1 MVTNETTKTKE
12 GLFRFGLVANLKQ
25 GVFLKELHHVI
36 EGAVEE
42 LPTSQELREIADAA
56 ETIYLN
62 SSGYPQ
68 DRDGSRVTESTAK
81 FIAFN
86 TGYQTL
92 DGEDVYGWFEKEENG
107 VFVGVNWNSLSEIR
121 TYASVQKFQL
131 KSFKMGKFYFKD
143 LEDCNTFLEDL
154 AGKTIH
160 EDWNYKKKPSKISA
174 PILRSYIQ
182 TLFSK
187 LEQEQKAGEPDKI
200 IRSKD
205 GSHIIFNTNLLDHF
219 FNDEYIIAEV
229 KKISDTEEVYI
240 NLVRISKDSG
250 SDLIKYGFPRN
261 VAPKPPKFFENVN
274 EVIFHP
280 EYDIEKSYQNLDH
293 IIKKRLFRFPEEMRG
308 LSSEYLA
315 SKLYNAID
323 YALAIAQRNYK
334 YIVPIYYPRF
344 DTISFIMPIFLE
356 RSHKNCPDFALVL
369 QNIPPVL
376 DSDGK
381 VVEEGYYVA
390 RTILDLEDGYQDARV
405 IAKPDESWL
414 NPGEIK

>member
-1 MVTNETTKTKE
+1 MVANEKTKT
-12 GLFRFGLVANLKQ
+12 GLFKLGFVANSRNDA
-25 GVFLKELHHVI
+25 FLKELHHAI
-36 EGAVEE
+36 EGTEVE
-42 LPTSQELREIADAA
+42 LPSFQEIRRIADVA
-56 ETIYLN
+56 EIIYLN
-62 SSGYPQ
+62 FSGYPQ
-68 DRDGSRVTESTAK
+68 DREGNPVSELTAQYLT
-81 FIAFN
+81 FN
-86 TGYQTL
+86 TGYKNL
-92 DGEDVYGWFEKEENG
+92 DGEDIYGWFEKKENG
-107 VFVGVNWNSLSEIR
+107 FVGVNWNTLSEIR
-121 TYASVQKFQL
+121 AYASVQKFLL

-143 LEDCNTFLEDL
+143 LDDCNAFLNDL
-154 AGKTIH
+154 ANKTID
-160 EDWNYKKKPSKISA
+160 EDWNYKKKPSRISA

-187 LEQEQKAGEPDKI
+187 LEKEREAGEPDKI
-200 IRSKD
+200 IKSRD
-205 GSHIIFNTNLLDHF
+205 GSHIIFNTNLLDRF

-229 KKISDTEEVYI
+229 KKIDDTQEVYI
-240 NLVRISKDSG
+240 NPVRVSKDSG
-250 SDLIKYGFPRN
+250 SELIKYGFSRN

-280 EYDIEKSYQNLDH
+280 EYYIEKSYDSLTH
-293 IIKKRLFRFPEEMRG
+293 IIEQRIDRFPEEQKG
-308 LSSEYLA
+308 KPSDNLA
-315 SKLYNAID
+315 NKLYNAID

-356 RSHKNCPDFALVL
+356 RSYKKRPDFALVL

-376 DSDGK
+376 DGDGK
-381 VVEEGYYVA
+381 VVEDGYYVA

>member
-1 MVTNETTKTKE
+1 MVTNETTRTKE

-25 GVFLKELHHVI
+25 GVFLKELHRVI

-143 LEDCNTFLEDL
+143 LEDCNAFLEDL

>member
-1 MVTNETTKTKE
+1 MVANEKTKT
-12 GLFRFGLVANLKQ
+12 GLFKLGFVANSRNDA
-25 GVFLKELHHVI
+25 FLKELHRAI
-36 EGAVEE
+36 EGTEVE
-42 LPTSQELREIADAA
+42 LPSFQEIRRIADVA
-56 ETIYLN
+56 EIIYLN
-62 SSGYPQ
+62 FSGYPQ
-68 DRDGSRVTESTAK
+68 DREGNPVSELTAQYLT
-81 FIAFN
+81 FN
-86 TGYQTL
+86 TGYKNL
-92 DGEDVYGWFEKEENG
+92 DGEDIYGWFEKKENG
-107 VFVGVNWNSLSEIR
+107 FVGVNWNTLSEIR
-121 TYASVQKFQL
+121 AYASVQKFLL

-143 LEDCNTFLEDL
+143 LDDCNAFLDDL
-154 AGKTIH
+154 ANKTID
-160 EDWNYKKKPSKISA
+160 EDWNYKKKPSRISA

-187 LEQEQKAGEPDKI
+187 LEKEREAGEPDKI
-200 IRSKD
+200 IKSRD
-205 GSHIIFNTNLLDHF
+205 GSHIIFNTNLLDRF

-229 KKISDTEEVYI
+229 KKIDDTQEVYI
-240 NLVRISKDSG
+240 NPVRVSKDSG
-250 SDLIKYGFPRN
+250 SELIKYGFSRN

-280 EYDIEKSYQNLDH
+280 EYYIEKSYDSLTH
-293 IIKKRLFRFPEEMRG
+293 IIEQRIDRFPEEQKG
-308 LSSEYLA
+308 KTSDNLA
-315 SKLYNAID
+315 NKLYNAID

-356 RSHKNCPDFALVL
+356 RSYKKRPDFALVL

-376 DSDGK
+376 DGDGK

>member
-1 MVTNETTKTKE
+1 MVTNEKTKT
-12 GLFRFGLVANLKQ
+12 GLFKLGFVANSRNDA
-25 GVFLKELHHVI
+25 FLKELHRAI
-36 EGAVEE
+36 EGTEVE
-42 LPTSQELREIADAA
+42 LPSFQEIRRIADVA
-56 ETIYLN
+56 EIIYLN
-62 SSGYPQ
+62 FSGYPQ
-68 DRDGSRVTESTAK
+68 DREGNPVSELTAQYLT
-81 FIAFN
+81 FN
-86 TGYQTL
+86 TGYKNL
-92 DGEDVYGWFEKEENG
+92 DGEDIYGWFEKKENG
-107 VFVGVNWNSLSEIR
+107 FVGVNWNTLSEIR
-121 TYASVQKFQL
+121 AYASVQKFLL

-143 LEDCNTFLEDL
+143 LDDCNAFLDDL
-154 AGKTIH
+154 ANKTID
-160 EDWNYKKKPSKISA
+160 EDWNYKKKPSRISA

-187 LEQEQKAGEPDKI
+187 LEKEREAGEPDKI
-200 IRSKD
+200 IKSRD
-205 GSHIIFNTNLLDHF
+205 GSHIIFNTNLLDRF

-229 KKISDTEEVYI
+229 KKIDDTQEVYI
-240 NLVRISKDSG
+240 NPVRVSKDSG
-250 SDLIKYGFPRN
+250 SELIKYGFSRN

-280 EYDIEKSYQNLDH
+280 EYYIEKSYDSLTH
-293 IIKKRLFRFPEEMRG
+293 IIEQRIDRFPEEQKG
-308 LSSEYLA
+308 KTSDNLA
-315 SKLYNAID
+315 NKLYNAID

-356 RSHKNCPDFALVL
+356 RSYKKRPDFALVL

-376 DSDGK
+376 DGDGK

>member
-25 GVFLKELHHVI
+25 GVFLKELHRVI

-42 LPTSQELREIADAA
+42 LPTSQELRAIADDA

-62 SSGYPQ
+62 ASGYPK
-68 DRDGSRVTESTAK
+68 DRDGSRVTESTSK

-107 VFVGVNWNSLSEIR
+107 VFVGVNWNTLSEIR

-143 LEDCNTFLEDL
+143 LEDCNAFLEDL

-187 LEQEQKAGEPDKI
+187 LEQEQKAGEHDKI

-334 YIVPIYYPRF
+334 YIVPIY
-344 DTISFIMPIFLE
+344 
-356 RSHKNCPDFALVL
+356 
-369 QNIPPVL
+369 
-376 DSDGK
+376 
-381 VVEEGYYVA
+381 
-390 RTILDLEDGYQDARV
+390 
-405 IAKPDESWL
+405 
-414 NPGEIK
+414 

>member
-1 MVTNETTKTKE
+1 MVANEKTKT
-12 GLFRFGLVANLKQ
+12 GLFKLGFVANSRNDA
-25 GVFLKELHHVI
+25 FLKELHRAI
-36 EGAVEE
+36 EGTEVE
-42 LPTSQELREIADAA
+42 LPSFQEIRRIADVA
-56 ETIYLN
+56 EIIYLN
-62 SSGYPQ
+62 FSGYPQ
-68 DRDGSRVTESTAK
+68 DREGNPVSELTAQYLT
-81 FIAFN
+81 FN
-86 TGYQTL
+86 TGYKNL
-92 DGEDVYGWFEKEENG
+92 DGEDIYGWFEKKENG
-107 VFVGVNWNSLSEIR
+107 FVGVNWNTLSEIR
-121 TYASVQKFQL
+121 AYASVQKFLL

-143 LEDCNTFLEDL
+143 LDDCNAFLDDL
-154 AGKTIH
+154 ANKTID
-160 EDWNYKKKPSKISA
+160 EDWNYKKKPSRISA

-187 LEQEQKAGEPDKI
+187 LEKEREAGEPDKI
-200 IRSKD
+200 IKSRD
-205 GSHIIFNTNLLDHF
+205 GSHIIFNTNLLDRF

-229 KKISDTEEVYI
+229 KKIDDTQEVYI
-240 NLVRISKDSG
+240 NPVRVSKDSG
-250 SDLIKYGFPRN
+250 SELIKYGFSRN

-280 EYDIEKSYQNLDH
+280 EYYIEKSYDSLTH
-293 IIKKRLFRFPEEMRG
+293 IIEQRIDRFPEEQKG
-308 LSSEYLA
+308 KTSDNLA
-315 SKLYNAID
+315 NKLYNAID

-356 RSHKNCPDFALVL
+356 RSYKKRPDFALVL

-376 DSDGK
+376 DGDGK
-381 VVEEGYYVA
+381 VVEDGYYVA

>member
-1 MVTNETTKTKE
+1 MVTNGTTKLKQ
-12 GLFRFGLVANLKQ
+12 GVCRFGFVENLKQ
-25 GVFLKELHHVI
+25 GVYLKELHQVI

-42 LPTSQELREIADAA
+42 LPGPKDLFDIAESAEI
-56 ETIYLN
+56 IYLN

-68 DRDGSRVTESTAK
+68 DRNGVPVTEDFAK

-86 TGYQTL
+86 TGYQNL
-92 DGEDVYGWFEKEENG
+92 DGEDVFGWFEKRDNG
-107 VFVGVNWNSLSEIR
+107 VFIGVNWNSMADIR
-121 TYASVQKFQL
+121 IYASMQKL
-131 KSFKMGKFYFKD
+131 KGFKMGKFYFKD
-143 LEDCNTFLEDL
+143 LEDCNIFLEDL
-154 AGKTIH
+154 AGKTIE
-160 EDWNYKKKPSKISA
+160 EDWKYKKKTSKFSA

-187 LEQEQKAGEPDKI
+187 LEKEQKAGEADKI

-240 NLVRISKDSG
+240 NPVRVSKDSG
-250 SDLIKYGFPRN
+250 SELIKYGFSRNIAPR
-261 VAPKPPKFFENVN
+261 PPKFFDNVN

-280 EYDIEKSYQNLDH
+280 EYYIEKSYQNLDH
-293 IIKKRLFRFPEEMRG
+293 IIKKRIFRFPEGMRE
-308 LSSEYLA
+308 LSSDYLA

-334 YIVPIYYPRF
+334 YIVPIYYPRY
-344 DTISFIMPIFLE
+344 DKISFIMPIFLE
-356 RSHKNCPDFALVL
+356 RSYKKQPDFALVL
-369 QNIPPVL
+369 QHMPPVL
-376 DSDGK
+376 NDEGK

>member
-25 GVFLKELHHVI
+25 GVFLKELHRVI

-62 SSGYPQ
+62 ASGYPK
-68 DRDGSRVTESTAK
+68 DRDGSRVTESTSK

-92 DGEDVYGWFEKEENG
+92 DGEDVYGWFEKEDNG
-107 VFVGVNWNSLSEIR
+107 VFVGVNWNTLGEIR
-121 TYASVQKFQL
+121 AYASVQKFLL

-143 LEDCNTFLEDL
+143 LEDCNAFLEDP
-154 AGKTIH
+154 AKKTID

-187 LEQEQKAGEPDKI
+187 LEKEREAGEPDKI
-200 IRSKD
+200 IKSRD
-205 GSHIIFNTNLLDHF
+205 GSHIIFNTNLLDRF

-229 KKISDTEEVYI
+229 KKIDDTQEVYI
-240 NLVRISKDSG
+240 NPVRVSKDSG
-250 SDLIKYGFPRN
+250 SELIKYGFSRN

-280 EYDIEKSYQNLDH
+280 EYYIEKSYDSLTH
-293 IIKKRLFRFPEEMRG
+293 IIEQRIDRFPEEQKG
-308 LSSEYLA
+308 KTSDNLA
-315 SKLYNAID
+315 NKLYNAID
-323 YALAIAQRNYK
+323 YALTIAQRNYK

-356 RSHKNCPDFALVL
+356 RSYKKRPDFALVL

-376 DSDGK
+376 DGDGK

>member
-12 GLFRFGLVANLKQ
+12 GLFKFGLVANLKQ
-25 GVFLKELHHVI
+25 GVFLKELHRVI
-36 EGAVEE
+36 EGVIEE

-62 SSGYPQ
+62 ASGYPK
-68 DRDGSRVTESTAK
+68 DRDGSGVTESTAK

-92 DGEDVYGWFEKEENG
+92 DGEDVYGWFEKGDNG
-107 VFVGVNWNSLSEIR
+107 VFVGVNWNTLGEIR
-121 TYASVQKFQL
+121 AYASVQKFQL
-131 KSFKMGKFYFKD
+131 KSFKLGKFYFKD
-143 LEDCNTFLEDL
+143 LEDCNAFLEDL
-154 AGKTIH
+154 AEKTIE
-160 EDWNYKKKPSKISA
+160 EDWNYKKKPSRISS

-187 LEQEQKAGEPDKI
+187 LEKEREAGEPDKI
-200 IRSKD
+200 IKSRD
-205 GSHIIFNTNLLDHF
+205 GRHIIFNTNLLDHF

-229 KKISDTEEVYI
+229 KNIDDTQEVYI
-240 NLVRISKDSG
+240 NPVRVSKDSC
-250 SDLIKYGFPRN
+250 SELIKYGFSRN
-261 VAPKPPKFFENVN
+261 VAPKPPKFFDNVN

-280 EYDIEKSYQNLDH
+280 EYYIEKSYQNLDH
-293 IIKKRLFRFPEEMRG
+293 IIKKRIFRFPEEMRG
-308 LSSEYLA
+308 LSTDYLA

-356 RSHKNCPDFALVL
+356 RSYKKRPDFALVL

-376 DSDGK
+376 DSNGK
-381 VVEEGYYVA
+381 VIEDGYYVA

-414 NPGEIK
+414 NPSEIK

>member
-1 MVTNETTKTKE
+1 MVTNEKTKT
-12 GLFRFGLVANLKQ
+12 GLFKLGFVANSRNDA
-25 GVFLKELHHVI
+25 FLKELHRAI
-36 EGAVEE
+36 EGTEVE
-42 LPTSQELREIADAA
+42 LPSFQEIRRIADVA
-56 ETIYLN
+56 EIIYLN
-62 SSGYPQ
+62 FSGYPQ
-68 DRDGSRVTESTAK
+68 DREGNPVSELTAQYLT
-81 FIAFN
+81 FN
-86 TGYQTL
+86 TGYKNL
-92 DGEDVYGWFEKEENG
+92 DGEDIYGWFEKKENG
-107 VFVGVNWNSLSEIR
+107 FVGVNWNTLSEIR
-121 TYASVQKFQL
+121 AYASVQKFLL

-143 LEDCNTFLEDL
+143 LDDCNAFLDDL
-154 AGKTIH
+154 ANKTID
-160 EDWNYKKKPSKISA
+160 EDWNYKKKPSRISA

-187 LEQEQKAGEPDKI
+187 LEKEREAGEPDKI
-200 IRSKD
+200 IKNRD
-205 GSHIIFNTNLLDHF
+205 GSHIIFNTNLLDRF

-229 KKISDTEEVYI
+229 KKIDDTQEVYI
-240 NLVRISKDSG
+240 NPVRVSKDSG
-250 SDLIKYGFPRN
+250 SELIKYGFSRN

-280 EYDIEKSYQNLDH
+280 EYYIEKSYDSLTH
-293 IIKKRLFRFPEEMRG
+293 IIEQRIDRFPEEQKG
-308 LSSEYLA
+308 KTSDNLA
-315 SKLYNAID
+315 NKLYNAID

-356 RSHKNCPDFALVL
+356 RSYKKRPDFALVL

-376 DSDGK
+376 DGDGK

>member
-1 MVTNETTKTKE
+1 MVANEKTKT
-12 GLFRFGLVANLKQ
+12 GLFKLGFVANSRNDA
-25 GVFLKELHHVI
+25 FLKELHRAI
-36 EGAVEE
+36 EGTEVE
-42 LPTSQELREIADAA
+42 LPSFQEIRRIADVA
-56 ETIYLN
+56 EIIYLN
-62 SSGYPQ
+62 FGGYPQ
-68 DRDGSRVTESTAK
+68 DREGNPVSELTAQYLT
-81 FIAFN
+81 FN
-86 TGYQTL
+86 TGYKNL
-92 DGEDVYGWFEKEENG
+92 DGEDIYGWFEKKENG
-107 VFVGVNWNSLSEIR
+107 FVGVNWNTLSEIR
-121 TYASVQKFQL
+121 AYASVQKFLL

-143 LEDCNTFLEDL
+143 LDDCNAFLDDL
-154 AGKTIH
+154 ANKTID
-160 EDWNYKKKPSKISA
+160 EDWNYKKKPSRISA

-187 LEQEQKAGEPDKI
+187 LEKEREAGEPDKI
-200 IRSKD
+200 IKSRD
-205 GSHIIFNTNLLDHF
+205 GSHIIFNTNLLDRF

-229 KKISDTEEVYI
+229 KKIDDTQEVYI
-240 NLVRISKDSG
+240 NPVRVSKDSG
-250 SDLIKYGFPRN
+250 SELIKYGFSRN

-280 EYDIEKSYQNLDH
+280 EYYIEKSYDSLTH
-293 IIKKRLFRFPEEMRG
+293 IIEQRIDRFPEEQKG
-308 LSSEYLA
+308 KTSDNLA
-315 SKLYNAID
+315 NQLYNAID

-356 RSHKNCPDFALVL
+356 RSYKKRPDFALVL

-376 DSDGK
+376 DGDGK

>member
-25 GVFLKELHHVI
+25 GVFLKELHRVI

-42 LPTSQELREIADAA
+42 LPSSQELREIADDASI
-56 ETIYLN
+56 IYLN
-62 SSGYPQ
+62 ANGYPQ
-68 DRDGSRVTESTAK
+68 DRDGAPVTETMAK

-92 DGEDVYGWFEKEENG
+92 EGEDVYGWFEKEENG
-107 VFVGVNWNSLSEIR
+107 VFVGVNWNTMTEIR
-121 TYASVQKFQL
+121 AYASVQKFQL

-143 LEDCNTFLEDL
+143 LDNCNAFLEDL
-154 AGKTIH
+154 ARKTID
-160 EDWNYKKKPSKISA
+160 EDWNYKKKPSRISA

-187 LEQEQKAGEPDKI
+187 LEKEQEAGESEKI
-200 IRSKD
+200 IRSRD
-205 GSHIIFNTNLLDHF
+205 GSHIIFNTNLLDRF

-229 KKISDTEEVYI
+229 KKIDDTEEVYI
-240 NLVRISKDSG
+240 NPVRVSKDSG
-250 SDLIKYGFPRN
+250 SELIKYGFSRN
-261 VAPKPPKFFENVN
+261 VAPKPPKFFDNVN

-280 EYDIEKSYQNLDH
+280 EYYIEKSYDSLTH
-293 IIKKRLFRFPEEMRG
+293 IIEQRIDRFPGEQKG
-308 LSSEYLA
+308 KTADYLA

-356 RSHKNCPDFALVL
+356 KSYKKRPDFALVL

-376 DSDGK
+376 NDEGK
-381 VVEEGYYVA
+381 VIEEGYYVA

>member
-1 MVTNETTKTKE
+1 MVTNEKTKT
-12 GLFRFGLVANLKQ
+12 GLFKLGFVANSRNDA
-25 GVFLKELHHVI
+25 FLKELHRAI
-36 EGAVEE
+36 EGTEVE
-42 LPTSQELREIADAA
+42 LPSFQDIRRIADLADI
-56 ETIYLN
+56 IYLN
-62 SSGYPQ
+62 FSGYPQ
-68 DRDGSRVTESTAK
+68 DREGNPVSELTAQYLT
-81 FIAFN
+81 FN
-86 TGYQTL
+86 TGYKNL
-92 DGEDVYGWFEKEENG
+92 DGEDIYGWFEKKETG
-107 VFVGVNWNSLSEIR
+107 FVGVNWSTLIEIR
-121 TYASVQKFQL
+121 AYASVQKFLL
-131 KSFKMGKFYFKD
+131 KSFKMGKFFFKD
-143 LEDCNTFLEDL
+143 LDDCNAFLDDL
-154 AGKTIH
+154 ANKTID
-160 EDWNYKKKPSKISA
+160 EDWNYKKKPSKITA

-187 LEQEQKAGEPDKI
+187 LEKEREAGEPDKI
-200 IRSKD
+200 IKSMD
-205 GSHIIFNTNLLDHF
+205 GSHIIFNTNLLDRF

-229 KKISDTEEVYI
+229 KKIDDTQEVYI
-240 NLVRISKDSG
+240 NPVRVSKDSG
-250 SDLIKYGFPRN
+250 SELIKYGFLRN

-280 EYDIEKSYQNLDH
+280 EYYIEKSYDSLTH
-293 IIKKRLFRFPEEMRG
+293 IIEQRIDRFPEEQKG
-308 LSSEYLA
+308 KTSDNLA
-315 SKLYNAID
+315 NKLYNAID

-356 RSHKNCPDFALVL
+356 RSYKKRPDFALVL

-381 VVEEGYYVA
+381 VIEEGYYVA

>member
-1 MVTNETTKTKE
+1 MITNEPTRIKE

-25 GVFLKELHHVI
+25 GVYLKELHHVI
-36 EGAVEE
+36 EGSVEM
-42 LPTSQELREIADAA
+42 LPTSQELRKIADVA
-56 ETIYLN
+56 EIIYLN
-62 SSGYPQ
+62 ASGYST
-68 DRDGSRVTESTAK
+68 DRDGSYVTESTAK
-81 FIAFN
+81 FLAFK
-86 TGYQTL
+86 TGYKTL
-92 DGEDVYGWFEKEENG
+92 DGDDVYGWYEKENDH
-107 VFVGVNWNSLSEIR
+107 FVGVNWNTLDEIKM
-121 TYASVQKFQL
+121 YASVQKFQK
-131 KSFKMGKFYFKD
+131 KSFKMGKLYFKD
-143 LEDCNTFLEDL
+143 LSDCNAFLDDL
-154 AGKTIH
+154 AKKTID
-160 EDWNYKKKPSKISA
+160 EDWNYKKKPSKITA

-187 LEQEQKAGEPDKI
+187 LEKECEAGEPDKI
-200 IRSKD
+200 IKSKD
-205 GSHIIFNTNLLDHF
+205 GRHIIFNTNLLDRF

-229 KKISDTEEVYI
+229 REIDDTHEVYI
-240 NLVRISKDSG
+240 NPVRVSKDSG
-250 SDLIKYGFPRN
+250 SEFIKYGFPRN

-280 EYDIEKSYQNLDH
+280 EYNIERSYDNLSH
-293 IIKKRLFRFPEEMRG
+293 IIEQRIDRFPEEQKG
-308 LSSEYLA
+308 NTPDALA
-315 SKLYNAID
+315 VKLGNAIN

-334 YIVPIYYPRF
+334 NIVPIYYPRF

-356 RSHKNCPDFALVL
+356 RNYKKRPDFALVL

-376 DSDGK
+376 DSNGK

>member
-1 MVTNETTKTKE
+1 MVTNETTRTKE

-25 GVFLKELHHVI
+25 GVFLKELHRVI

-56 ETIYLN
+56 EIIYLN
-62 SSGYPQ
+62 ASGYPK

-107 VFVGVNWNSLSEIR
+107 VFVGVNWNTLSEIR

-143 LEDCNTFLEDL
+143 LEDCNAFLEDL

-160 EDWNYKKKPSKISA
+160 EDWNNKKKPSKISA

-376 DSDGK
+376 DGDGK
-381 VVEEGYYVA
+381 VVEDGYYVA

>member
-1 MVTNETTKTKE
+1 MVANEKTKT
-12 GLFRFGLVANLKQ
+12 GLFKLGFVANSRNNA
-25 GVFLKELHHVI
+25 FLKELHRAI
-36 EGAVEE
+36 EGTEVE
-42 LPTSQELREIADAA
+42 LPSFQEIRRIADVA
-56 ETIYLN
+56 EIIYLN
-62 SSGYPQ
+62 FSGYPQ
-68 DRDGSRVTESTAK
+68 DREGNPVSELTAQYLT
-81 FIAFN
+81 FN
-86 TGYQTL
+86 TGYKNL
-92 DGEDVYGWFEKEENG
+92 DGEDIYGWFEKKENG
-107 VFVGVNWNSLSEIR
+107 FVGVNWNTLSEIR
-121 TYASVQKFQL
+121 AYASVQKFLL

-143 LEDCNTFLEDL
+143 LDDCNAFLDDL
-154 AGKTIH
+154 ANKTID
-160 EDWNYKKKPSKISA
+160 EDWNYKKKPSRISA

-187 LEQEQKAGEPDKI
+187 LEKEREAGEPDKI
-200 IRSKD
+200 IKSRD
-205 GSHIIFNTNLLDHF
+205 GSHIIFNTNLLDRF

-229 KKISDTEEVYI
+229 KKIDDTQEVYI
-240 NLVRISKDSG
+240 NPVRVSKDSG
-250 SDLIKYGFPRN
+250 SELIKYGFSRN

-280 EYDIEKSYQNLDH
+280 EYYIEKSYDSLTH
-293 IIKKRLFRFPEEMRG
+293 IIEQRIDRFPEEQKG
-308 LSSEYLA
+308 KTSDNLA
-315 SKLYNAID
+315 NKLYNAID

-356 RSHKNCPDFALVL
+356 RSYKKRPDFALVL

-376 DSDGK
+376 DGDGK

>member
-1 MVTNETTKTKE
+1 MVTNETTRTKE

-25 GVFLKELHHVI
+25 GVFLKELHRVI

-42 LPTSQELREIADAA
+42 LPTSQELRAIADDA

-68 DRDGSRVTESTAK
+68 DRDGSCVTESTAK

-107 VFVGVNWNSLSEIR
+107 VFVGVNWNSLNEIR

-143 LEDCNTFLEDL
+143 LEDCNAFLEDL